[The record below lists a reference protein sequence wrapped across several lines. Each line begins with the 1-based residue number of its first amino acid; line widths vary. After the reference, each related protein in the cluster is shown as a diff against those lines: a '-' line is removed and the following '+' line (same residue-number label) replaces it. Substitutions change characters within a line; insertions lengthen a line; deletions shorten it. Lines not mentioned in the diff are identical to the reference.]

1 MELKIEGVDELL
13 NDLQRAGKL
22 NERTWKPLHQ
32 AMQESVNQIEA
43 QAKQNVTG
51 NNSIASGELRKGITN
66 EVQYQP
72 HALVGIVSAHAEGS
86 NNYNYAPAVEYGTRP
101 HWPPIAPLVE
111 WAKLK
116 HLAGVYSV
124 KTRRR
129 LGSKSRKAT
138 ENYSLAY
145 AVQRKIARHGTKP
158 RPFMEPAFNSKK
170 AEVVRLFRRAIA
182 QVAASFGR
190 K

>member
-72 HALVGIVSAHAEGS
+72 HALVGIVSAHAEGIEVGNLS
-86 NNYNYAPAVEYGTRP
+86 DEDVEFLSKVAHMVVAEGKRPAIET
-101 HWPPIAPLVE
+101 
-111 WAKLK
+111 
-116 HLAGVYSV
+116 
-124 KTRRR
+124 
-129 LGSKSRKAT
+129 AT
-138 ENYSLAY
+138 
-145 AVQRKIARHGTKP
+145 T
-158 RPFMEPAFNSKK
+158 
-170 AEVVRLFRRAIA
+170 VR
-182 QVAASFGR
+182 
-190 K
+190 